1 MNDVDQIDSSSK
13 DNSPSP
19 SKKKMSVKDITA
31 KINLDIISDK
41 EESLESSSRD
51 LKAESS
57 ELSLKNE

>member
-1 MNDVDQIDSSSK
+1 
-13 DNSPSP
+13 
-19 SKKKMSVKDITA
+19 MSVKDITA